1 VPSLPRIYP
10 DANVYLDLITR
21 NEDINKSTGEERW
34 RGAVALFDGIFAREA
49 EMIASPLIEA
59 EVLCNGNARLRR
71 ERSTKVRE
79 RLQTWFIAP
88 DTIWVDI
95 DRYLVRE
102 AVRLRDSHG
111 SQHEKGSKPFGA
123 TDALHLAAAL
133 RAKCD
138 YFMTC
143 DEGFPL
149 GQTVDGMKIIRPG
162 IVWQEKLRLEM
173 E

>member
-1 VPSLPRIYP
+1 MPSLPRVYP

-21 NEDINKSTGEERW
+21 NEDINKGTGEERW
-34 RGAVALFDGIFAREA
+34 RSAAAVFDGIFAREA
-49 EMIASPLIEA
+49 EMVASPLVEA

-71 ERSTKVRE
+71 ERSEKVRE
-79 RLQTWFIAP
+79 LLRTWFIAP
-88 DTIWVDI
+88 GTIWVDI

-102 AVRLRDSHG
+102 AVRLRDAYG

-133 RAKCD
+133 RAKCG

-149 GQTVDGMKIIRPG
+149 GQTIDGMKIIRPN
-162 IVWQEKLRLEM
+162 IVWPEKLRLEM